1 MNIAIGATIT
11 RRIARWTAA
20 LGIGLGTAGCVDAD
34 EPDVENH
41 QHVELA
47 AQSARLRGDGRDGD
61 DRDGS
66 GSQRGRGGRDGSGD
80 TPPALPFDVPLVIP
94 PVLAPTSSDASSD
107 SYTITTRAGNAQ
119 IRAGVPTAIVGYNGS
134 YPGPTIVATRGRE
147 VRVTHIN
154 AWNESI
160 TIHNHGHKVAAAS
173 DGHPNDLIRPGASKV
188 YTYPN
193 DQSAGTLWYHDHTM
207 DLTGPHVYKG
217 LAGFYLIKDPA
228 EDALGLPSGSQD
240 IPLLIQD
247 KTLDANNNLVY
258 AFDVWDGQKG
268 NLPVV
273 NGKVGPNLDVAT
285 RKYRF
290 RLLDGA
296 NTRNWGIQLRRSGT
310 TTPIPFQV
318 VASDAGLLAA
328 PVTVTTLPMAPAERY
343 DIVVDFAQFAVGD
356 KLVLFNS
363 FLSNDDE
370 EPPIGDIMQFTVAR
384 SEAETARVPATL
396 ASITRMNPAQAAV
409 TRDVTFSFDGRAW
422 RLNGLTYDPAR
433 INETHRLGEGV
444 VWSLRN
450 RSGEVHP
457 FHKHLVPFQVLDI
470 DGRAP
475 PAYMMGWKDTVP
487 VERGQTVRIMF
498 KNESFTGTYV
508 FHCHNVE
515 HEDHR
520 MMLQEQVTP

>member
-1 MNIAIGATIT
+1 MLWRRAAVFALSIGS
-11 RRIARWTAA
+11 
-20 LGIGLGTAGCVDAD
+20 GCTNVDD
-34 EPDVENH
+34 PNTENH
-41 QHVELA
+41 EHVELRE
-47 AQSARLRGDGRDGD
+47 QTSNLFGSDFGGGG
-61 DRDGS
+61 GS
-66 GSQRGRGGRDGSGD
+66 GTPSA
-80 TPPALPFDVPLVIP
+80 TPPPLAFNVPLAIP
-94 PVLAPTSSDASSD
+94 PVLAPTSQNATTDF
-107 SYTITTRAGNAQ
+107 YTITTKPGTAQ
-119 IRAGVPTAIVGYNGS
+119 IRAGAATPIVGYNGT
-134 YPGPTIVATRGRE
+134 YPGPTIVARRGRQ
-147 VRVTHIN
+147 VQVTHVN
-154 AWNESI
+154 QWNENI
-160 TIHNHGHKVAAAS
+160 TIHNHGHKVAASS
-173 DGHPNDLIRPGASKV
+173 DGHPNDLIKPGASKV

-193 DQSAGTLWYHDHTM
+193 DQIAATFWYHDHTM

-228 EDALGLPSGSQD
+228 EDALGLPSGNQD

-268 NLPVV
+268 SLPVV
-273 NGKVGPNLDVAT
+273 NGRVGPNLDVAT

-290 RLLDGA
+290 RVLDGA
-296 NTRNWGIQLRRSGT
+296 NTRNWGLQLRRSGT

-343 DIVVDFAQFAVGD
+343 DIVVDFAQFAVGQ

-363 FLSNDDE
+363 FISTDEE

-384 SEAETARVPATL
+384 AEAETARVPATL
-396 ASITRMNPAQAAV
+396 STIPRMNPAQAV
-409 TRDVTFSFDGRAW
+409 TTRDVTFSFDGRAW

-433 INETHRLGEGV
+433 INETNRLGQGV
-444 VWSLRN
+444 IWRLQN

-457 FHKHLVPFQVLDI
+457 FHKHLVPFQILDI
-470 DGRAP
+470 NGSPP
-475 PAYMMGWKDTVP
+475 PAHMMGWKDTVP
-487 VERGQTVRIMF
+487 VHPQQTVRIMF
-498 KNESFTGTYV
+498 KNEGFTGNYV

-520 MMLQEQVTP
+520 MMLQEQVVN